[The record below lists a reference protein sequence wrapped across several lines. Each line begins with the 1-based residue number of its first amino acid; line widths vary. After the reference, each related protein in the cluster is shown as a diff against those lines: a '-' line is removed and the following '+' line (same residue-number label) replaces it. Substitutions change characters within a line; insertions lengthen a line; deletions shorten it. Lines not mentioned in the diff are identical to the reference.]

1 MIQYFLEVLYLHNV
15 QMSLFGVLKIIKEW
29 NTELEERTGRFRKQA
44 NAIAEW
50 DKRILQNRDVLLRL
64 EVESLGIFFSL
75 LIFKDIA
82 LGLHLIMYVK
92 LLYS

>member
-64 EVESLGIFFSL
+64 EVESLGIFFP
-75 LIFKDIA
+75 F
-82 LGLHLIMYVK
+82 
-92 LLYS
+92 